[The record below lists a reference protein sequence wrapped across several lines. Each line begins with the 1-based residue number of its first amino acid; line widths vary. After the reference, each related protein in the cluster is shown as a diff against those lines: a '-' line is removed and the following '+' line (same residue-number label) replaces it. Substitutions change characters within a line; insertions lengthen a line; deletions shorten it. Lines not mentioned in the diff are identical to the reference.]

1 LKQLMKVCVLQPDY
15 STTSVDYKNY
25 DPPRDLSVLLPDHQ
39 VDHVFLN
46 KLTTYRQLR
55 DLKAKNYDIYVNL
68 CEGYMEWEVPSVD
81 VIHTFD
87 LLNLPYTGPTAKL
100 YDPTKVLM
108 KYVAYT
114 EGVRTPD
121 YVLIEDPND
130 PVSQTSHLTYPLFI
144 KPGKAGDSLG
154 VDAGSLLHSEKD
166 LCKKVIELFDDYG
179 PLLVEEYIDGREFTV
194 LVAADP
200 EDPSKNRTFMP
211 VEYIFPEGSR
221 FKTYSLKTSELHPEC
236 NVAVSDKNIEQAL
249 REAASKVFRGAGGV
263 GYGRL
268 DFRMRDGELYF
279 LEINFTCSVFYAGI
293 YGGSADYILHVDGAG
308 QKGFLEH
315 IIAEGINRHAR
326 KQKKYYMKGSPIS
339 GYGIYA
345 AGPIRA
351 GEIVFQGEEKA
362 QRMATRKHIEKSWA
376 EEKLDSFRRYAYPLS
391 EELFLL
397 WDEDPS
403 EWAPENHSCE
413 PNTVYRGLN
422 VVALRDISRGEELTL
437 DYGTFLGE
445 HMEPFECRCGKP
457 GCRRFIKGTGVNSVT
472 SRELADM

>member
-1 LKQLMKVCVLQPDY
+1 MKVCVLQPDY
-15 STTSVDYKNY
+15 STTNVDYKNY
-25 DPPRDLSVLLPDHQ
+25 DPPRDLAPLLPGHT

-55 DLKAKNYDIYVNL
+55 DLKPKNYDIYVNL

-81 VIHTFD
+81 VIHAFD

-100 YDPTKVLM
+100 YDVPKVLM

-121 YVLIEDPND
+121 YVLLEDSKD
-130 PVSQTSHLTYPLFI
+130 PVGQTKHLKYPLFI

-154 VDAGSLLHSEKD
+154 VDAASLLQSEKD
-166 LCKKVIELFDDYG
+166 LQKKVNELFDDYG

-200 EDPSKNRTFMP
+200 DDPDKNRTFMP
-211 VEYIFPEGSR
+211 VEYIFPEGNR

-236 NVAVSDKNIEQAL
+236 NIAVSDKKIETAL
-249 REAASKVFRGAGGV
+249 RDAASRVFRGAGGV

-279 LEINFTCSVFYAGI
+279 LEMNLTCSVFYTGI
-293 YGGSADYILHVDGAG
+293 YGGSADYILSVDAAG
-308 QKGFLEH
+308 QRGFLEH
-315 IIAEGINRHAR
+315 IIAEGIGRHRR
-326 KQKKYYMKGSPIS
+326 KQKKYFMKGSPIS

-345 AGPIRA
+345 AGPIRS
-351 GEIVFQGEEKA
+351 GEVVFPGEEKA
-362 QRMATRKHIEKSWA
+362 QRMATRKHIQKNWSA
-376 EEKLDSFRRYAYPLS
+376 DKMDAFKRYAYPLS
-391 EELFLL
+391 AELFLL
-397 WDEDPS
+397 WDEDPG
-403 EWAPENHSCE
+403 EWAPENHSCD
-413 PNTVYRGLN
+413 PNTAYRGLN
-422 VVALRDISRGEELTL
+422 VVALRDISAGEELTL

-457 GCRRFIKGTGVNSVT
+457 ACRGFVTGTASNSVT
-472 SRELADM
+472 SRELANT